1 MITAQDVLTAAT
13 RIEPIIRTTPTD
25 YSLALSDLSGCH
37 VWLKLEHLQ
46 HTGSF
51 KLRGATNKLLSLTT
65 DERARGVITASNGNH
80 GIAVCYAA
88 RQLKVPVQ
96 VYMRQGV
103 PEMRVALIRA
113 LGGEPIFFGADP
125 LKAEM
130 QARAVAQQRGQVFI
144 SPYND
149 VEVIAGQG
157 TIGVELGALE
167 TLDAVFVAVG
177 GGGLIAGIATYLKEV
192 KPNVKVIGCWPENS
206 PVLYECLKAGRVIEV
221 SELPTISDSTAGGV
235 EADTLTFEPC
245 QRLLDEHI
253 LVSEDEIKHAMR
265 LVLEKE
271 RWVIEGAAGVAVAAM
286 LKAAERF
293 RGQHVVAVLCGRN
306 LAVERLW
313 ELNQRKQD

>member
-13 RIEPIIRTTPTD
+13 RIQPIIRTTLTD
-25 YSLALSDLSGCH
+25 YSLALSELSGNH
-37 VWLKLEHLQ
+37 AWLKLEHQQ

-51 KLRGATNKLLSLTT
+51 KLRGATNKLLAMTV

-88 RQLKVPVQ
+88 RQLGVPVQ
-96 VYMRQGV
+96 VFMRNGV
-103 PEMRVALIRA
+103 PELRVALIRA
-113 LGGEPIFFGADP
+113 LGGEPVFFGDDS

-130 QARAVAQQRGQVFI
+130 QARAVAEQRGQKFI

-149 VEVIAGQG
+149 AEVIAGQG
-157 TIGVELGALE
+157 TIGVELAQQLE
-167 TLDAVFVAVG
+167 TIDAVFVAVG
-177 GGGLIAGIATYLKEV
+177 GGGLIAGIATYLKAV
-192 KPNVKVIGCWPENS
+192 KPNVKIIGCWPENS
-206 PVLYECLKAGRVIEV
+206 PVLHECLKAGRIVEV
-221 SELPTISDSTAGGV
+221 PELPTISDSTAGGV
-235 EADTLTFEPC
+235 EAGALTFEPC

-253 LVSEDEIKHAMR
+253 LVSEEEIKRAMR

-271 RWVIEGAAGVAVAAM
+271 RWVVEGAAGVAVAAM

-306 LAVERLW
+306 LAAERLR
-313 ELNQRKQD
+313 ELWA

>member
-1 MITAQDVLTAAT
+1 MITAQATLTAAA
-13 RIEPIIRTTPTD
+13 RIQPVIRTTPTD
-25 YSLALSDLSGCH
+25 YSRALSELTGCH

-51 KLRGATNKLLSLTT
+51 KLRGAANKLLSLSAE
-65 DERARGVITASNGNH
+65 ERARGVITASNGNH

-88 RQLKVPVQ
+88 RQLGVPVR
-96 VYMRQGV
+96 VFMRNGV
-103 PEMRVALIRA
+103 PELRVALIRA
-113 LGGEPIFFGADP
+113 LGGEPVFFGDDS

-130 QARAVAQQRGQVFI
+130 QARTVAGQRGQVFI

-149 VEVIAGQG
+149 AEVIAGQG
-157 TIGVELGALE
+157 TIGVELAEQLE

-192 KPNVKVIGCWPENS
+192 RPKVKIVGCWPENS
-206 PVLYECLKAGRVIEV
+206 PVLYECLKAGRIFDVP
-221 SELPTISDSTAGGV
+221 ELPTLSDSTAGGV
-235 EADTLTFEPC
+235 EPDALTFEPC
-245 QRLLDEHI
+245 QRLLDEHV

-271 RWVIEGAAGVAVAAM
+271 RWVIEGAAGVAVAAL
-286 LKAAERF
+286 LKSAERF

-306 LAVERLW
+306 IAAERLR
-313 ELNQRKQD
+313 ELW